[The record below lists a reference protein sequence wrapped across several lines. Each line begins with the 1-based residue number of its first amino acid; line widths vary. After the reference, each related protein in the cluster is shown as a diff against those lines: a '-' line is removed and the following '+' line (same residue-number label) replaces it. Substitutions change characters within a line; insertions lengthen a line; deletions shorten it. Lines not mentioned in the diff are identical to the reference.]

1 MSKAGNPGG
10 KDEGVKQVISIRI
23 VPEIRLKT
31 QVFLRM
37 SFARDMKIMRPL
49 LIVLLL
55 LSLPLSARAENL
67 PEPYATKSKT
77 KFSNVI
83 GWPEGKTP
91 IAPEGFSVTKFSD
104 GFDNPRNIFVAPNG
118 DVFVSEGATKVGALK
133 KFGAKLIGADKAQ
146 NLDGGGNR
154 IILLRDTDNDGTPDV
169 KSVFLDGLNQPFGM
183 TIIDS
188 SFFVANTDG
197 LWKYEYHRGDLK
209 PTGKGEKILS
219 LPAGGYNNHW
229 TRNLL
234 ASPDRSRLYISVGS
248 GSNVGEHGMDNE
260 IRRANILEVLPD
272 GSGEKIYASG
282 LRNPVGMDFVPG
294 TYNLWTAV
302 NERDELGDDLVP
314 DYMTHVKEGGF
325 YGWPYSYFG
334 QNLDPQVKDQR
345 PDLVKTAL
353 VPDMPLGAHT
363 ASLGLVFYDGKA
375 FPVKYQGGAFIG
387 QHGSWNR
394 SSFAGY
400 KVIFIPFKNGRPSGK
415 PEDFLTG
422 FIVDA
427 DKGDVYGR
435 PVGVAVGVDGALL
448 VADDAANT
456 VWRVAPNKTG
466 IKQ

>member
-1 MSKAGNPGG
+1 
-10 KDEGVKQVISIRI
+10 
-23 VPEIRLKT
+23 
-31 QVFLRM
+31 
-37 SFARDMKIMRPL
+37 MRPL
-49 LIVLLL
+49 FIALLL
-55 LSLPLSARAENL
+55 LSLPLSAQAENL

-83 GWPEGKTP
+83 GWPEGKKP

-154 IILLRDTDNDGTPDV
+154 IILLRDTNNDGTPDV

-234 ASPDRSRLYISVGS
+234 ASPDRARIYISVGS

-363 ASLGLVFYDGKA
+363 ASLGLVFYDGKT
-375 FPVKYQGGAFIG
+375 FPGKYQGGAFIG

-422 FIVDA
+422 FIADA

-435 PVGVAVGVDGALL
+435 PVGVAVAADGALL

-456 VWRVAPNKTG
+456 VWRVAANKAG

>member
-1 MSKAGNPGG
+1 M
-10 KDEGVKQVISIRI
+10 
-23 VPEIRLKT
+23 
-31 QVFLRM
+31 
-37 SFARDMKIMRPL
+37 DMKTLRASFGTL
-49 LIVLLL
+49 FLLL
-55 LSLPLSARAENL
+55 LAYPACAEPVL
-67 PEPYATKSKT
+67 PEPYATPSKT

-91 IAPEGFSVTKFSD
+91 QAPEGFVVTKFSD
-104 GFDNPRNIFVAPNG
+104 GFDNPRNILVAPNG
-118 DVFVSEGATKVGALK
+118 DVFISEGATKAGALK

-146 NLDGGGNR
+146 KLDGGGNR
-154 IILLRDTDNDGTPDV
+154 IILLRDTDNDGKPDV
-169 KSVFLDGLNQPFGM
+169 KSVFLSGLNQPFGM
-183 TIIDS
+183 AIING
-188 SFFVANTDG
+188 SFYVANTDA
-197 LWKYEYHRGDLK
+197 LWKYEYQRGDLK
-209 PTGKGEKILS
+209 ISGKGEKILS

-234 ASPDRSRLYISVGS
+234 ASPDGSRLYVSVGS

-260 IRRANILEVLPD
+260 VRRANILEILPD
-272 GSGEKIYASG
+272 GTGENIYASG

-294 TYNLWTAV
+294 THNLWTAV
-302 NERDELGDDLVP
+302 NERDELGDELVP

-334 QNLDPQVKDQR
+334 QNIDPQVKGQR

-363 ASLGLVFYDGKA
+363 ASLGLAFYDGKT
-375 FPVKYQGGAFIG
+375 FPDKYQGGAFIG

-400 KVIFIPFKNGRPSGK
+400 KVVFIPFKGSRPSGK

-422 FIVDA
+422 FIADA
-427 DKGDVYGR
+427 EKGDVYGR
-435 PVGVAVGVDGALL
+435 PVGVAVAADGALL

-456 VWRVAPNKTG
+456 VWRVAPK
-466 IKQ
+466 